1 MNLRRLASLPQTSG
15 KSKTEKKNF
24 NRDFCKA
31 AAQRETFYLLKI
43 VLGELVGDAEQLA
56 AGVRVCEGP
65 DAQTVGGV
73 QLSLEELAA
82 GLLYLGQLQKA
93 GSREQRL
100 DVSLL
105 DGHLRTGRFGTSHT
119 QSYKRVTDL
128 KASL

>member
-1 MNLRRLASLPQTSG
+1 M
-15 KSKTEKKNF
+15 
-24 NRDFCKA
+24 
-31 AAQRETFYLLKI
+31 
-43 VLGELVGDAEQLA
+43 LGELVCDAEQLA

-100 DVSLL
+100 DVPLL
-105 DGHLRTGRFGTSHT
+105 DGHLRTGRFRTSETPHT
-119 QSYKRVTDL
+119 RSHKGVTDL
-128 KASL
+128 KAL